1 MLVPEGKEIYSTH
14 GKGVLSSINRVDMG
28 VLAPCTHEEADTRLM
43 VHALDASSR
52 GHRRIKIRSND
63 TDVVVL
69 AISVANA
76 LPADEVWVTFGTG
89 KNVHNIPAHTIAN
102 SLGADKASALP
113 MFHALTGCDT
123 VSFFA
128 RRGKKTAWDAWKVF
142 PELTPV
148 LRVLIGA
155 PNEVT
160 EECMRVL
167 ERFVVLLYDRTSS
180 LMSVNEARK
189 ELFPKRSK
197 LDSIPPTRAA
207 LEEHVKRAVF
217 QGGHVWGQAL
227 LPHPVLPSPSNWG
240 WQKQTNLWTPYWTAL
255 SQAKDTCYELIRCG
269 CKVTCRG
276 RCKCVK
282 ANLACTGLCNCGGN
296 CHEQQ

>member
-1 MLVPEGKEIYSTH
+1 MSVPEGKETYSTH
-14 GKGVLSSINRVDMG
+14 GKGVLSSSNRVDMG

-52 GHRRIKIRSND
+52 GHRWIKIRSND

-69 AISVANA
+69 AGSVASA
-76 LPADEVWVTFGTG
+76 LPADEVWITFGTG
-89 KNVHNIPAHTIAN
+89 KNFHNIPAHTIAT
-102 SLGADKASALP
+102 SLGPDKASTLP

-128 RRGKKTAWDAWKVF
+128 RRGKKTAWDVWKVF

-148 LRVLIGA
+148 LRVLNGA

-160 EECMRVL
+160 EECMSV

-180 LMSVNEARK
+180 LMNVNEARK
-189 ELFPKRSK
+189 ELFPKRSN

-207 LEEHVKRAVF
+207 LEQHVKRAVF
-217 QGGHVWGQAL
+217 
-227 LPHPVLPSPSNWG
+227 
-240 WQKQTNLWTPYWTAL
+240 
-255 SQAKDTCYELIRCG
+255 
-269 CKVTCRG
+269 
-276 RCKCVK
+276 
-282 ANLACTGLCNCGGN
+282 
-296 CHEQQ
+296 